1 MKHTLSLPILITL
14 LLTAFCFSGCVKDTI
29 TRTYTIY
36 TPVYKDKAEV
46 LSSIKTDQPKP
57 VETAGKIY
65 LYGTYLFLNE
75 VNKGVHIFNNSNPSN
90 PVSVGFIDIPGNIDI
105 AVKGTTLYAD
115 IYTDLIAIDISN
127 PLQANVVKTVENVF
141 PERLYHNG
149 FTSNPNAV
157 IVDWIKK
164 DTTVDASIDFSFFSC
179 RNCLAVA
186 SFDAGGGSNK
196 SGSFVP
202 GIGGSM
208 ARFAIVNDYLYAV
221 NNSSLNVIDVA
232 NSNDPI
238 KTSTI
243 PFGWNIETIYPFKE
257 KLFVGSSSGM
267 FIFDINNASSPLLQ
281 GQFNHARACDPV
293 VADDNYAYVTLRS
306 GNVCTGFINQLDV
319 IDVRNVLAPTLV
331 KTYSMTNPHGLAIDG
346 DLLFLC
352 DGKDGLKI
360 YNNSNVLDLKLIKH
374 IKDIETFDV
383 IAWNKKLLV
392 VTTSGLYQYD
402 YTDVNNLKLLSKINT
417 KN

>member
-1 MKHTLSLPILITL
+1 MKNTLRLPLLLSLFFS
-14 LLTAFCFSGCVKDTI
+14 AFALSGCLKDTI

-36 TPVYKDKAEV
+36 TPVYKEKSEV
-46 LSSIKTDQPKP
+46 LASIKTEQPKP
-57 VETAGKIY
+57 VVSAGKIY
-65 LYGTYLFLNE
+65 MYGTYLFLNE

-105 AVKGTTLYAD
+105 AVKGTTLFAD

-141 PERLYHNG
+141 PERFYSNG
-149 FTSNPNAV
+149 FSSNPNAV
-157 IVDWIKK
+157 IVDWITK
-164 DTTVDASIDFSFFSC
+164 DTTVDASINFNFSC
-179 RNCLAVA
+179 RNCFAVA
-186 SFDAGGGSNK
+186 SFDAGGSNRIA
-196 SGSFVP
+196 GSFVP

-208 ARFAIVNDYLYAV
+208 ARFAIVNEHLYAV

-232 NSNDPI
+232 NSNDPV

-243 PFGWNIETIYPFKE
+243 PFGWNIETIYPFKQ

-267 FIFDINNASSPLLQ
+267 FIFDINNPSSPLLQ

-293 VADDNYAYVTLRS
+293 VADDDYAFVTLRS

-319 IDVRNVLAPTLV
+319 IDVRNVLAPSLV

-360 YNNSNVLDLKLIKH
+360 YNRSNVLNLKLINH
-374 IKDIETFDV
+374 IKNLETFDV
-383 IAWNKKLLV
+383 IAWNKKLLL
-392 VTTSGLYQYD
+392 VTTTGLYQYD
-402 YTDVNNLKLLSKINT
+402 YTNVNDIKLLSKITT